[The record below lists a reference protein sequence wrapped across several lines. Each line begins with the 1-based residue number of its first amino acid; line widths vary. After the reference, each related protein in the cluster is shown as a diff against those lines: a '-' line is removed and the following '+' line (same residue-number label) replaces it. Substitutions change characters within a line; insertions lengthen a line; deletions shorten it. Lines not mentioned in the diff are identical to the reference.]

1 MIGLS
6 DCRSR
11 EAGYSGGQWAYRP
24 NDAAV
29 DERIETAD
37 PEGATMTATHD
48 QAGSGFDVLEKGL
61 KPGALGLLSSTVIAL
76 ASVAPAYSLAATIGF
91 VVIAVGLQAPVIMIL
106 AFVPMYCVAVGYRE
120 LNEAEPDAGTTFT
133 WAARAF
139 GPRTGWMG
147 GWGIVAAD
155 VIVMANLAAIAGSYF
170 FLLFNADGVASQL
183 FWPTVVGVGWIVLMT
198 WISYRGIEISA
209 RIQYALFGIEVVILA
224 IFSLIA
230 LIRVYTNNA
239 LPISLHP
246 SLSWFN
252 PFEISGA
259 SALASGL
266 LLAVF
271 IYWGFDTAVSVNE
284 ETKDARKTP
293 GRAAVTAT
301 FVLLGIYVVVTTAT
315 QAFAGVGSKGLGLSN
330 PDNADDVFSVLG
342 RAVFGSS
349 ALGSFAVHLLVLMV
363 LSSAAAST
371 LTTILPTARTT
382 LSMAAH
388 KAIPKQFARVS
399 PRFLTPTWSTM
410 GMGLASI
417 VFYVVLTAI
426 SSNVLADT
434 IASIGLLIAFYY
446 GMTGFTAP
454 VFYRHT
460 LTSSAHNFWMRG
472 VVPFLGGLIL
482 LWAFVQAAYDYW
494 AVGPN
499 ADSITSWTMPFAPH
513 WAIGGIFLTG
523 VGSLV
528 LGVVLMLIT
537 WAVIPPFFR
546 GETLPKR
553 TAEQMA
559 DYVVPEELR
568 E

>member
-1 MIGLS
+1 MQP
-6 DCRSR
+6 
-11 EAGYSGGQWAYRP
+11 GQVEQ
-24 NDAAV
+24 DA
-29 DERIETAD
+29 
-37 PEGATMTATHD
+37 
-48 QAGSGFDVLEKGL
+48 GFDILEKGL
-61 KPGALGLLSSTVIAL
+61 KPGALGFVSSTVIAL

-91 VVIAVGLQAPVIMIL
+91 VVITVGLQAPLIMVL

-133 WAARAF
+133 WSARAF

-170 FLLFNADGVASQL
+170 FLLFNADGVAGQV
-183 FWPTVVGVGWIVLMT
+183 FWPTVVGVAWIVLMT
-198 WISYRGIEISA
+198 AICYIGIEISA
-209 RIQYALFGIEVVILA
+209 RVQYALFGIEVLVLLV
-224 IFSLIA
+224 FSAVA
-230 LIRVYTNNA
+230 LIRVYTHHA
-239 LPISLHP
+239 LAGSSLHP
-246 SLSWFN
+246 ALSWFN
-252 PFEISGA
+252 PFDIPSA

-301 FVLLGIYVVVTTAT
+301 FVLLAIYVVVTTAT
-315 QAFAGVGSKGLGLSN
+315 QAYAGIGTRGLGLGN
-330 PDNADDVFSVLG
+330 PNNANDVFSVLG
-342 RAVFGSS
+342 KAVFGTSTI
-349 ALGSFAVHLLVLMV
+349 GSVAVHLLVLMV

-382 LSMAAH
+382 LAMAAH
-388 KAIPKQFARVS
+388 KAIPSPFARVS
-399 PRFLTPTWSTM
+399 ARFMTPTWSTI

-417 VFYVVLTAI
+417 AFYVGLTAL
-426 SSNVLADT
+426 SGNVLADS

-446 GMTGFTAP
+446 GMTGFACP

-460 LTSSAHNFWMRG
+460 LTTSVRSFVMRG
-472 VVPFLGGLIL
+472 VVPFTGGLIL
-482 LWAFVQAAYDYW
+482 LGAFIQAAHDYW
-494 AVGPN
+494 QVGPN
-499 ADSITSWTMPFAPH
+499 ADSTTSWTMPFAPH
-513 WAIGGIFLTG
+513 WSIGGIFLTG
-523 VGSLV
+523 IGSLV
-528 LGVVLMLIT
+528 LGLVLMLIT
-537 WAVIPPFFR
+537 WAAMPAFFR

-559 DYVVPEELR
+559 GYTVPEELVN
-568 E
+568 